1 MAKPCGNLE
10 FVPRIAPHRRRR
22 RGDLLSILGGR
33 KSTCG
38 VTMPLRGNVVMRG
51 GFERELRIVPAT
63 VLLGSRH
70 YDIVFERYRRAGRF
84 QNSKVNLGE

>member
-1 MAKPCGNLE
+1 
-10 FVPRIAPHRRRR
+10 
-22 RGDLLSILGGR
+22 
-33 KSTCG
+33 
-38 VTMPLRGNVVMRG
+38 MPLRGNVVMRG